1 MYLHRSL
8 DYALVALIGLMLSAC
23 VNTDSR
29 KTASAGGK
37 PGVVIQVSDN
47 DPAKWNLALA
57 NAKNV
62 QAEFGKDKVNIEI
75 VAYGPGLEMLK
86 FASAVGPKL
95 DEAAQ
100 GGVKLIACG
109 NTMKNQKLTKQDL
122 HPTAQVVKAGVIEI
136 MDRTREGYTYIRP

>member
-1 MYLHRSL
+1 MRFNRYLN
-8 DYALVALIGLMLSAC
+8 YAVLVLLSALLTAC
-23 VNTDSR
+23 ANTESR
-29 KTASAGGK
+29 KTAAAGK

-62 QAEFGKDKVNIEI
+62 QTELGKDNVNVEI

-86 FASAVGPKL
+86 FSSPVGPKM

-100 GGVKLIACG
+100 AGVKLLACG
-109 NTMKNQKLTKQDL
+109 NTMKNQKVTKQDL
-122 HPTAQVVKAGVIEI
+122 HPTGQVVKAGVIEI
-136 MDRTREGYTYIRP
+136 MDRTRDGYTYIRP